1 MDSPQPWHQAP
12 AVSRSSQFRAGS
24 GKLELENHFLDPPCS
39 WGWWRRRSSWWCA
52 PWSCSSRWTCWSRPG
67 RRCWD
72 RSQQVIQGTSCRMN
86 SFDTQHSHRDQKN
99 RFLLIKIYSGKNSK
113 IEATHLHSLPRL
125 LLRLESLYQ
134 DRQTTTNLWD
144 AVNYPTCLL
153 LLALKEL
160 LEDLCMTSNELLR

>member
-1 MDSPQPWHQAP
+1 M
-12 AVSRSSQFRAGS
+12 SRSSQFRAGS
-24 GKLELENHFLDPPCS
+24 GKLELEKASLDPPCS

-52 PWSCSSRWTCWSRPG
+52 PWSCSWKWTCWSRPG

-134 DRQTTTNLWD
+134 DRHPNHHKPVRCCKLSNLHIS
-144 AVNYPTCLL
+144 TEG
-153 LLALKEL
+153 ALRRPMN
-160 LEDLCMTSNELLR
+160 DLQWIPKI